1 MAANISKDTT
11 TKEIKT
17 IGDIDV
23 DTFKHKNINFMF
35 GKVNH
40 VDYVTTMFQ
49 APTLEKMKV
58 LA

>member
-23 DTFKHKNINFMF
+23 DVFKHKNINFMF
-35 GKVNH
+35 GKVNQ

-49 APTLEKMKV
+49 APTLEKMKALV
-58 LA
+58 